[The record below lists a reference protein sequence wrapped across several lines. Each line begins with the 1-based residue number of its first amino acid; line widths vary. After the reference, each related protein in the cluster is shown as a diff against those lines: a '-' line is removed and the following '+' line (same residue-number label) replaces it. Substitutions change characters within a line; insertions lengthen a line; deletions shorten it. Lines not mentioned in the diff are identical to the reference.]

1 VIRSI
6 FVLLAGVIL
15 TFSLSA
21 WVRFSGLIRAP
32 WAHDHCSRASS
43 FWGRAMVRL
52 AGVRVILEGATRE
65 KMDRPLVV
73 VANHQSWFDV
83 FVLGGLLPGR
93 ARFVAKEEL
102 RRIPLFGAAWETCG
116 HIRVNRGD
124 RAEAVRSLNEAG
136 TRIRDERLN
145 VILFPEGTRS
155 PDGHLLPF
163 KEGAFVLAI
172 QTGVPVLPVGISGS
186 RAVMSKGSFRI
197 RPGEIRVRVGE
208 PIPVEGL
215 TTADRDRLL
224 ARARREILALMDA
237 SDGGEVDASGRD
249 SDADHALDAD
259 PAPDADGA
267 PGVSAS
273 SLSRTPSGTAS
284 SRVPRHDSIPDTTE
298 TSE

>member
-1 VIRSI
+1 MIRSV

-21 WVRFSGLIRAP
+21 WVRLSGLIRAP

-52 AGVRVILEGATRE
+52 AGVRVTLEGATRE
-65 KMDRPLVV
+65 KMDQPLVV

-136 TRIRDERLN
+136 ARIRDECLN

-163 KEGAFVLAI
+163 KKGAFVLAI
-172 QTGVPVLPVGISGS
+172 QTGVPLLPVGISGS
-186 RAVMSKGSFRI
+186 RAVMPKGSFRI

-208 PIPVEGL
+208 PIDVEGL
-215 TTADRDRLL
+215 TLADRDRLL
-224 ARARREILALMDA
+224 ARARRDILALMDA
-237 SDGGEVDASGRD
+237 SD
-249 SDADHALDAD
+249 ADDVEGSYPAADAD
-259 PAPDADGA
+259 PALDVP
-267 PGVSAS
+267 SRFRS
-273 SLSRTPSGTAS
+273 SSPSGTAS
-284 SRVPRHDSIPDTTE
+284 SRAPRHNSIPDTPE

>member
-1 VIRSI
+1 MIRSV

-21 WVRFSGLIRAP
+21 WVRLSGLIRAP

-43 FWGRAMVRL
+43 FWGRAMIRL
-52 AGVRVILEGATRE
+52 AGVKVTLEGATRE

-163 KEGAFVLAI
+163 KKGAFVLAI
-172 QTGVPVLPVGISGS
+172 QTGVPLLPVGISGS
-186 RAVMSKGSFRI
+186 RAVMPKGSFRI

-208 PIPVEGL
+208 PIDVEGL
-215 TTADRDRLL
+215 TLADRDRLL
-224 ARARREILALMDA
+224 ARARRDILALMDA
-237 SDGGEVDASGRD
+237 SD
-249 SDADHALDAD
+249 ADDVEGSYPAADAD
-259 PAPDADGA
+259 PALDVPTRFR
-267 PGVSAS
+267 S
-273 SLSRTPSGTAS
+273 SSPSETAS
-284 SRVPRHDSIPDTTE
+284 SRAPRHNSIPDTPE